1 MEGRVDRSRQID
13 PAGENEEVGEQIS
26 GNKERRQHK
35 EHQLGEKD
43 APENRRIAELLEPEE
58 LPQKLRRARQEKNQ
72 NDGPA
77 EPESEHCQKT
87 PCHARSSQIEVCTS
101 YNTSHAGALALSL
114 DKVSSMRDW
123 CNRLSAL
130 LKIKE

>member
-1 MEGRVDRSRQID
+1 MEGRVDRSWQID
-13 PAGENEEVGEQIS
+13 LPGENEQVGEQIG
-26 GNKERRQHK
+26 GNEERRERK

-58 LPQKLRRARQEKNQ
+58 LPQKLRRARQEKKYN
-72 NDGPA
+72 NGPA
-77 EPESEHCQKT
+77 EPGSTHCQKT

-114 DKVSSMRDW
+114 DKVSSMRTGVTDS
-123 CNRLSAL
+123 RHS
-130 LKIKE
+130 